1 MNGNLGIILHAAQ
14 EMWKPGHSDWFSNNW
29 EIWDKSRNICVL
41 ITRVVGG
48 ITSRQP
54 ICAVRQIFLK
64 KAFGFWSCDC
74 AKEG

>member
-1 MNGNLGIILHAAQ
+1 
-14 EMWKPGHSDWFSNNW
+14 MWKPGHSDWFSNNW

-48 ITSRQP
+48 ITSRQS

-64 KAFGFWSCDC
+64 KGFGFWSCDC